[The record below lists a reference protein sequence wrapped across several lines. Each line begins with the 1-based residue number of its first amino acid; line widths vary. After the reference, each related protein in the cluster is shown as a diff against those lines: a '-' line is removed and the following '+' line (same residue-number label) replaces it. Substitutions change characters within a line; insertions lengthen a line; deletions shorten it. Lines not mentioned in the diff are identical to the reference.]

1 MRHFTAILAA
11 CILSLSLYSCSNQT
25 GTTKKKL
32 ETPKDKFSYAIGLE
46 LGVSLQKKKEEIDLA
61 VVFMGMRD
69 TLEKKGNRITAEEA
83 QVIKKES
90 FQRLREKQ
98 MAEQKVKAEENK
110 KASET
115 FLTENKSKEGV
126 VTTESGLQYIV
137 LKEGSGQKPKETD
150 KVKVH
155 YAGTLI
161 DGKEFDS
168 SIKRGHPAEFKVG
181 GVIKGWSEAL
191 QLMKTGSKYKLFIPP
206 SLAYGERGQGSGVPP
221 NATLIFE
228 VELLEIVK

>member
-1 MRHFTAILAA
+1 MRRFITVFAT
-11 CILSLSLYSCSNQT
+11 CIFSLSFYSCSNQS
-25 GTTKKKL
+25 GPVNKKL
-32 ETPKDKFSYAIGLE
+32 ETPKDTFSYAIGLE
-46 LGVSLQKKKEEIDLA
+46 IGVSLEQMQDEIDLA
-61 VVFMGMRD
+61 AVFMGITD

-83 QVIKKES
+83 QNVKKEI
-90 FQRLREKQ
+90 FQQLREKQ
-98 MAEQKVKAEENK
+98 MADQKVKGDASK
-110 KASET
+110 KAGET

-137 LKEGSGQKPKETD
+137 LKEGTGQKPKATD

-168 SIKRGHPAEFKVG
+168 SYKRGQPTEFTVG
-181 GVIKGWSEAL
+181 GVIKGWGEAL

-206 SLAYGERGQGSGVPP
+206 ALAYGERGAGGAVPP